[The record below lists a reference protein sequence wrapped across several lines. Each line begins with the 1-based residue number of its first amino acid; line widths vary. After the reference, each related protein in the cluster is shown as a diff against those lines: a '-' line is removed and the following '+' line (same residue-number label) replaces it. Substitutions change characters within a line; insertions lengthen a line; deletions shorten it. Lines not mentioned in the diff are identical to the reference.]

1 MEGYG
6 DAIGVSPRAINE
18 LFQQINGSLAS
29 EWTYQI
35 SMSMLEIY
43 NETIQDLLSPSK
55 EKLDVRQSNEGNV
68 VVGLTDI
75 PVS

>member
-1 MEGYG
+1 
-6 DAIGVSPRAINE
+6 
-18 LFQQINGSLAS
+18 
-29 EWTYQI
+29 
-35 SMSMLEIY
+35 MLEIY